1 MQSEFY
7 PNNVYCVDAYQAI
20 KHLPD
25 KSIDLI
31 YTDIPYEYDKK
42 KHTGGM
48 FGREKTKYH
57 NERDLVSIGIDYT
70 ILDEFVRVLKTIN
83 VYIWCSNKQILPIMK
98 YFIER
103 HKCTFDILTWHK
115 VNPTPLCCEK
125 YLSDTEYCLF
135 FRKIGEGTHIYGT
148 MATKHKYYISATI
161 KQEKKMFEHATI
173 KPLEFVTNHI
183 VNSSKEGDVVLD
195 PFCGSGTTLIAAKNT
210 GRRYIGF
217 EINEH
222 WCEIAR
228 DRLNNIES
236 GGQLCMF
243 TM

>member
-1 MQSEFY
+1 
-7 PNNVYCVDAYQAI
+7 
-20 KHLPD
+20 
-25 KSIDLI
+25 
-31 YTDIPYEYDKK
+31 
-42 KHTGGM
+42 
-48 FGREKTKYH
+48 
-57 NERDLVSIGIDYT
+57 
-70 ILDEFVRVLKTIN
+70 
-83 VYIWCSNKQILPIMK
+83 
-98 YFIER
+98 
-103 HKCTFDILTWHK
+103 
-115 VNPTPLCCEK
+115 
-125 YLSDTEYCLF
+125 
-135 FRKIGEGTHIYGT
+135 
-148 MATKHKYYISATI
+148 
-161 KQEKKMFEHATI
+161 MFEHATI